1 MTAKDGSGHRK
12 AISFVFVT
20 VLIDAMGI
28 GIIIPVMPDL
38 IRELGGLSLGSAAVV
53 GGYLTFV
60 YALMQF
66 TSGPTLGNLSDRFG
80 RRPVLLVSLFAL
92 AADYLIMGF
101 APTLWL
107 LFVGRAL
114 AGVAGA
120 TYSTANAFIADI
132 SPPERRAQN
141 FGLLG
146 AGFGVG
152 FVAGPLIGGLAGEL
166 GTRAPFFAAAAIA
179 IANFAWGAFVMPE
192 TLARDRRRSFR
203 WRRANPLG
211 AARQIARMPA
221 LSWFF
226 LAMFLYEIGHH
237 VYPAIWSFYTKEAF
251 AWSNAEV
258 GLSLAVVG
266 VCFAVVQGWLIRLI
280 IPRAGEAGTVW
291 IGFAVSIAG
300 LIFFGFATEGWMI
313 YAALPLTAFG
323 ALITPALTGV
333 MSNQVSER
341 AQGELQGALASLL
354 GITMIISP
362 LLMTQIFG
370 YFVSDSAP
378 VYLPGAAFLGA
389 AVLMLTALVPL
400 YLGLRRVAQRH
411 SKQPKGRS
419 T

>member
-1 MTAKDGSGHRK
+1 MTDK
-12 AISFVFVT
+12 ARTQRLGNRRAVSFVFVT

-38 IRELGGLSLGSAAVV
+38 IRELGGVSLGNAAIV

-66 TSGPTLGNLSDRFG
+66 ASGPTLGNLSDRFG
-80 RRPVLLVSLFAL
+80 RRPVLLISLFAL
-92 AADYLIMGF
+92 AVDYLIMGF
-101 APTLWL
+101 APTLLL

-132 SPPERRAQN
+132 SPADRRAQN
-141 FGLLG
+141 FGLIG

-192 TLARDRRRSFR
+192 TLPPDRRRAFR

-226 LAMFLYEIGHH
+226 LAMFIYEVGHH

-266 VCFAVVQGWLIRLI
+266 VCFAVVQGWLIRFIL
-280 IPRAGEAGTVW
+280 PRAGEAGTVW
-291 IGFAVSIAG
+291 LGFAISIAG
-300 LIFFGFATEGWMI
+300 LIFFGLATEGWMI

-323 ALITPALTGV
+323 ALITPALTGL

-341 AQGELQGALASLL
+341 AQGELQGALASVM
-354 GITMIISP
+354 GVTMIISP

-389 AVLMLTALVPL
+389 AVLLLLALVPL
-400 YLGLRRVAQRH
+400 YIGIRRA
-411 SKQPKGRS
+411 RS
-419 T
+419 DPA

>member
-1 MTAKDGSGHRK
+1 MANEKAKRSGANRR
-12 AISFVFVT
+12 AIAFVFVT

-38 IRELGGLSLGSAAVV
+38 IGELGGLPLGSAAIV
-53 GGYLTFV
+53 GGYLTFI

-66 TSGPTLGNLSDRFG
+66 ASGPTLGNLSDRFG
-80 RRPVLLVSLFAL
+80 RRPVLLLSLFAL
-92 AADYLIMGF
+92 AIDYLIMGF

-114 AGVAGA
+114 AGIAGA

-132 SPPERRAQN
+132 SPANRRAQN
-141 FGLLG
+141 FGLIG

-179 IANFAWGAFVMPE
+179 IANFTWGTLVMPE
-192 TLARDRRRSFR
+192 TLPADRRRSFD

-251 AWSNAEV
+251 AWSNAEI

-266 VCFAVVQGWLIRLI
+266 VCFAVVQGWLIRFIL
-280 IPRAGEAGTVW
+280 PRAGEAGTVW
-291 IGFAVSIAG
+291 MGFAVSIAG
-300 LIFFGFATEGWMI
+300 LIFFGLATEGWMI

-323 ALITPALTGV
+323 ALITPALTGL
-333 MSNQVSER
+333 MSHQVSER
-341 AQGELQGALASLL
+341 SQGELQGALASVM
-354 GITMIISP
+354 GVTMIISP

-370 YFVSDSAP
+370 YFVGDTAP
-378 VYLPGAAFLGA
+378 IYLPGAAFFGA
-389 AVLMLTALVPL
+389 AVLLVLALVPL
-400 YLGLRRVAQRH
+400 YLGIRRAARA
-411 SKQPKGRS
+411 S
-419 T
+419 